1 MNAQLRKTE
10 KLEHFQWPD
19 FIKIRDFWHDFTKSA
34 IWPLRSGKTG
44 RVWMV
49 LLAVPGE
56 VGVGYPG
63 ESKVV
68 LLPENNKQTKTTQ
81 RELLGVSTRT
91 PNS

>member
-1 MNAQLRKTE
+1 MG
-10 KLEHFQWPD
+10 
-19 FIKIRDFWHDFTKSA
+19 KI
-34 IWPLRSGKTG
+34 G
-44 RVWMV
+44 RIWMV

-68 LLPENNKQTKTTQ
+68 LLPENNKQTKTTKRQ
-81 RELLGVSTRT
+81 PLEVSTRT

>member
-1 MNAQLRKTE
+1 MVAKV
-10 KLEHFQWPD
+10 
-19 FIKIRDFWHDFTKSA
+19 
-34 IWPLRSGKTG
+34 G
-44 RVWMV
+44 RIWMV

-68 LLPENNKQTKTTQ
+68 LLPENNKQSKTTQ

>member
-1 MNAQLRKTE
+1 MT
-10 KLEHFQWPD
+10 
-19 FIKIRDFWHDFTKSA
+19 
-34 IWPLRSGKTG
+34 GKTG

-81 RELLGVSTRT
+81 RELLGFQHELLTLNIRRERKIRKS
-91 PNS
+91 SKK